1 MARGKRLWGFGDE
14 ARAFLI
20 EATAEIPS
28 LLALVTRA
36 ERRADLGMWIV
47 QASMEELDEM
57 YSFGEALM
65 DGTRSRRRLELL
77 EGMLASLGTSMDGF

>member
-1 MARGKRLWGFGDE
+1 MARGKRLWGFDDE

-20 EATAEIPS
+20 EATAGIPS
-28 LLALVTRA
+28 LLAVVTRA
-36 ERRADLGMWIV
+36 ERRANVGMWIV
-47 QASMEELDEM
+47 QVSMEELDEM

-65 DGTRSRRRLELL
+65 DATRSRRRLELL

>member
-1 MARGKRLWGFGDE
+1 MARGKRLWGFDDE

-28 LLALVTRA
+28 LVAVVTRA

-57 YSFGEALM
+57 YSFGAGLM
-65 DGTRSRRRLELL
+65 DGTRSRRRLDLL
-77 EGMLASLGTSMDGF
+77 EGMLASLCTSMDGF